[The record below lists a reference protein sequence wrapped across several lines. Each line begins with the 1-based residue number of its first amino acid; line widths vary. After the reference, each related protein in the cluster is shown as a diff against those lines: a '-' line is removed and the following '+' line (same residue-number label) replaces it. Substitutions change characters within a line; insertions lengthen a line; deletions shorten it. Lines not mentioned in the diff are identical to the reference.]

1 MKIVYEDL
9 LRFLKKKPSVEDLSN
24 KLFQLGHEHQID
36 GNIFDIEFTPN
47 RGDCLSLLGLARDLN
62 YFYDSIDFPEIFS
75 GEMKDLD
82 LSFKNNSSKSCPTI
96 YFLKIEIEDIPNKYL
111 DYVMGCQP
119 LILGY
124 ADPDVNNID
133 ISKRYTHDTIRQL
146 SYYKGEKEVDLGF
159 VGSSRLAF
167 VLSKLRVT

>member
-1 MKIVYEDL
+1 MKIIYEDL

-82 LSFKNNSSKSCPTI
+82 LSFKKN
-96 YFLKIEIEDIPNKYL
+96 
-111 DYVMGCQP
+111 
-119 LILGY
+119 
-124 ADPDVNNID
+124 
-133 ISKRYTHDTIRQL
+133 
-146 SYYKGEKEVDLGF
+146 
-159 VGSSRLAF
+159 
-167 VLSKLRVT
+167 